1 MRPMC
6 ERKPITAPLEEPTY
20 CTNYHSGCR
29 KGKRE
34 CEYPDHPSSAKSDR
48 PSTRTKRP
56 NGESN
61 SENSDEDSEH
71 LPTITD
77 EDEFDEGGPRSALSD
92 PGMRLPISRDGKSTP
107 TTEYP
112 SILARA
118 QRPQANRS
126 NSKQTMKDDITQSP
140 RWAGLPPSVKFY
152 LKYHRNNLS
161 HHHYSWKYDAG
172 DFLKKTFLEI
182 AINFEPLLYAVVA
195 FAAYHYAIS
204 REDGRVKDFLDAYNK
219 SVSALRHSLAK
230 TDRHSLSTLLTILQ
244 LATIEVS
251 SKIDNIVSHTH

>member
-1 MRPMC
+1 
-6 ERKPITAPLEEPTY
+6 
-20 CTNYHSGCR
+20 
-29 KGKRE
+29 
-34 CEYPDHPSSAKSDR
+34 
-48 PSTRTKRP
+48 
-56 NGESN
+56 
-61 SENSDEDSEH
+61 
-71 LPTITD
+71 
-77 EDEFDEGGPRSALSD
+77 
-92 PGMRLPISRDGKSTP
+92 MRLPGSRDGKSTP

-118 QRPQANRS
+118 QRPQASRS
-126 NSKQTMKDDITQSP
+126 NSKQSVKDDITQNP
-140 RWAGLPPSVKFY
+140 RWAVLPPSVKFY

-244 LATIEVS
+244 LATIEVGRAF
-251 SKIDNIVSHTH
+251 VSLLSFTH

>member
-1 MRPMC
+1 MC
-6 ERKPITAPLEEPTY
+6 ERKSIVALLEKSKPRTD
-20 CTNYHSGCR
+20 CHLGCR

-48 PSTRTKRP
+48 TSTRTKRP
-56 NGESN
+56 NGDSN
-61 SENSDEDSEH
+61 SENSDDDSEH

-77 EDEFDEGGPRSALSD
+77 EDEFDEGDPRSALSD
-92 PGMRLPISRDGKSTP
+92 PGMRLPSSRDGKSTP

-126 NSKQTMKDDITQSP
+126 NSKQSMKDDITQSP
-140 RWAGLPPSVKFY
+140 RWAGLPERKVLPQIPPEQPLTSSLLVEIRRWR
-152 LKYHRNNLS
+152 LPQ
-161 HHHYSWKYDAG
+161 
-172 DFLKKTFLEI
+172 KTFLEI

-244 LATIEVS
+244 LATIEVC
-251 SKIDNIVSHTH
+251 